1 MAFLHEAKRE
11 SEMKKKM
18 KFSTVPY
25 EVGLKARLADP
36 THAVGYLRAC
46 IEESAAD
53 MPEVVLSALRNV
65 AEVHGM
71 TWLSKQTN
79 IPRQTLYQMLSKEGN
94 PSIRAFMSIISNLG
108 IRMNFEAER
117 SKPQRAGSAA
127 RTL

>member
-1 MAFLHEAKRE
+1 
-11 SEMKKKM
+11 M

-25 EVGLKARLADP
+25 DVGLKARLGAPDY
-36 THAVGYLRAC
+36 AIGYLRAC

-71 TWLSKQTN
+71 TWLSRQTA

-94 PSIRAFMSIISNLG
+94 PSIRAFMNIIHNFG
-108 IRMNFEAER
+108 IRMTFEPEKTKTSR
-117 SKPQRAGSAA
+117 SAA
-127 RTL
+127 GGR